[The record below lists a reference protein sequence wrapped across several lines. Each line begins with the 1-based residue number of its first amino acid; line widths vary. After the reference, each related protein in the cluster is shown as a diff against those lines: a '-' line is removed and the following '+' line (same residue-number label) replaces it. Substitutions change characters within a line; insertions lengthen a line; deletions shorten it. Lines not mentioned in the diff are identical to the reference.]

1 MYRDNINMDPKFSNG
16 DTVMYNSIEKQ
27 KFLSYI
33 KENNQAYYNQPLGKL
48 RICST
53 PVWSERHK
61 EWMYYYEYGLGYT
74 SEGLALES
82 TLVKVTNET

>member
-1 MYRDNINMDPKFSNG
+1 MYRDNIINMSPKFSNG
-16 DTVMYNSIEKQ
+16 DIVMYNSTERQ

-33 KENNQAYYNQPLGKL
+33 KENNQTCYNQPLGKL

-53 PVWSERHK
+53 PVWSERHE

-74 SEGLALES
+74 SDGMTIQSKLEK
-82 TLVKVTNET
+82 VKK